1 MKTALK
7 PTGRVLFAC
16 WRPPNE
22 NPWMVA
28 PLEATYKHVPPLP
41 QLGPDDPGPFSFG
54 NRERVMR
61 ILTEAGFKTP
71 DFESVDLIFDLAG
84 GKGLDSAVACA
95 LELGP
100 SARALDGQPP
110 EVRDAAAVS
119 MNEFLSQFSDGDSVK
134 MQAGIWI
141 VSTTPA

>member
-1 MKTALK
+1 
-7 PTGRVLFAC
+7 
-16 WRPPNE
+16 
-22 NPWMVA
+22 MVA

-54 NRERVMR
+54 KQERVTR
-61 ILTEAGFKTP
+61 ILTEAGFNAP
-71 DFESVDLIFDLAG
+71 SFESIDLTFDLAG
-84 GKGLDSAVACA
+84 GQGLDSAVACA

-110 EVRDAAAVS
+110 EVRDAVAVS
-119 MNEFLSQFSDGDSVK
+119 MKEFLAQFSAGDAVK